1 VAGTTLKYALAR
13 PGQASLRILDPQGRT
28 IRQIQNMPAQQGLN
42 TQYVDLSM
50 LPCGLYTYVLE
61 TTQGTLASQL
71 SIAN

>member
-1 VAGTTLKYALAR
+1 
-13 PGQASLRILDPQGRT
+13 
-28 IRQIQNMPAQQGLN
+28 MPAQQGLN